1 MRAPQTARA
10 SFPHAR
16 SVGKRVPRCGET
28 CTSPEPRR
36 PAHRPVPPARPSR
49 RKPDLR
55 ARRTA
60 EPRRGSRELTRN
72 RTRAGNPD
80 MAVEVQSVRTCRM
93 PLTRFQPEMCHGKT
107 SLPKNLIQHRTSV
120 DRERGQNGEGNDV
133 DKDSNNERGSRED
146 TRAAGTAGERSFTPT
161 AELRRAR
168 CRLCIGVSPAPE
180 TAPARSRALG
190 DVC

>member
-1 MRAPQTARA
+1 MANVCPV
-10 SFPHAR
+10 
-16 SVGKRVPRCGET
+16 VGKRARAR
-28 CTSPEPRR
+28 SPDALRTG
-36 PAHRPVPPARPSR
+36 PSR
-49 RKPDLR
+49 PHGHRVGSQTC
-55 ARRTA
+55 RRA
-60 EPRRGSRELTRN
+60 EPPSRARGSRELTRN

-80 MAVEVQSVRTCRM
+80 MAVEVQSVRTCGM

-107 SLPKNLIQHRTSV
+107 SLPKNLIRHRTSV

-133 DKDSNNERGSRED
+133 DKDSNDERGSRED

>member
-60 EPRRGSRELTRN
+60 EPRTRKPGTDAKPDSRGEPRHGSGSPKRQNLQDAANTVPARNMSRE
-72 RTRAGNPD
+72 D
-80 MAVEVQSVRTCRM
+80 ES
-93 PLTRFQPEMCHGKT
+93 
-107 SLPKNLIQHRTSV
+107 SKNLIQHRTSV

-133 DKDSNNERGSRED
+133 DKDSNDERGSRED

-161 AELRRAR
+161 AELLRAR
-168 CRLCIGVSPAPE
+168 RRLCNGVSPAPE